1 WALQRR
7 ERRGSAEF
15 NATED
20 LRGGMGLET
29 REGGFDAEARRR
41 GGKRGE
47 RMAEMGGR
55 RVPGGV
61 EKVKGL
67 RSAETAEDG
76 SLRAGAERF
85 PESSM
90 PRAGPWWNGMG
101 NLERRM
107 PPRMEAWQPE
117 RLR

>member
-85 PESSM
+85 PERVGGSAWN
-90 PRAGPWWNGMG
+90 AGELVP
-101 NLERRM
+101 
-107 PPRMEAWQPE
+107 
-117 RLR
+117 

>member
-1 WALQRR
+1 
-7 ERRGSAEF
+7 
-15 NATED
+15 
-20 LRGGMGLET
+20 MGLET
-29 REGGFDAEARRR
+29 RERDFDAEARRR

-47 RMAEMGGR
+47 RIAEMGAR

-76 SLRAGAERF
+76 SLRAGADGF

-90 PRAGPWWNGMG
+90 PRRTSVVEWAWKPLG
-101 NLERRM
+101 N
-107 PPRMEAWQPE
+107 PKTVSYTH
-117 RLR
+117 LRAHETRH